1 MKPGE
6 EGLDLPEVTQLRRSG
21 QDSAPGC
28 LSPEPALLL
37 SRARVTAL
45 CPGGPDAQLVAG
57 PFSGCSELSV
67 TEAAGLEAPPGC
79 CPPCRSHLL
88 ALCLSLEGCPRTFCQ
103 DRPLLQSPT
112 DVPHLV
118 PALQEAG
125 SATACTVGVEGPLP
139 GHTREWIWCQKAQVC
154 SGRLHFAG

>member
-45 CPGGPDAQLVAG
+45 RPGGPDPHLVAG

-88 ALCLSLEGCPRTFCQ
+88 ALCLSLEGCP
-103 DRPLLQSPT
+103 
-112 DVPHLV
+112 
-118 PALQEAG
+118 
-125 SATACTVGVEGPLP
+125 GPFKARLKCP
-139 GHTREWIWCQKAQVC
+139 IWCHPPG
-154 SGRLHFAG
+154 GRLCHRLYGGGERAPPRAHT